1 MKDSGTHRAT
11 TFSSI
16 PNKES
21 GQSVQS
27 VACMSVRVH
36 PSLSEKRKDTFS
48 RSLFVVGEI
57 GGNDYNYGFLQSWSF
72 QEVKSLVPHVINTI
86 STAIHDLIDMG
97 AKTLLVP
104 GNFPIGCIAAFLT
117 YYENSKVEDYNM
129 STGCINWLNE
139 FSEYH
144 NNILKQELNRL
155 RYIHPHTTII
165 YADYFNAVTNI
176 LSPANSTRLERV
188 PLAACCG
195 SGGGRYN
202 YGKSISCGSENS
214 TVCGDSSTYLSW
226 DGMHFTEAT
235 YKAIAKGIL
244 EGPFAD
250 PSINKT
256 CSSSN
261 IGYVDLID
269 MGAKTLLVPGNFP
282 IGCIAAFLT
291 YYENSKVEDYNTST
305 GCINWLNEFSEY
317 HNNILKQELNRL
329 RYIHPHTTIIYA
341 DYFNAVMNILS
352 PANSTRLEKVPL
364 AACCGSGGGRYN
376 YGKSISCGS
385 ENSTVCGDPSTYLSW
400 DGLHFT
406 EATYKAIAKGILEGP
421 FADPSINKTCSS
433 SNIGYVVKELTINVS
448 KAD

>member
-1 MKDSGTHRAT
+1 MAHLFNLNPNDIRVNFEFLESKD
-11 TFSSI
+11 I
-16 PNKES
+16 
-21 GQSVQS
+21 
-27 VACMSVRVH
+27 
-36 PSLSEKRKDTFS
+36 FS
-48 RSLFVVGEI
+48 RSLFLVGEI
-57 GGNDYNYGFLQSWSF
+57 GGNDYNHGFLQSWSV
-72 QEVKSLVPHVINTI
+72 EEAKSLVPHVIDTI
-86 STAIHDLIDMG
+86 STAI
-97 AKTLLVP
+97 
-104 GNFPIGCIAAFLT
+104 N
-117 YYENSKVEDYNM
+117 
-129 STGCINWLNE
+129 
-139 FSEYH
+139 
-144 NNILKQELNRL
+144 
-155 RYIHPHTTII
+155 
-165 YADYFNAVTNI
+165 
-176 LSPANSTRLERV
+176 
-188 PLAACCG
+188 
-195 SGGGRYN
+195 
-202 YGKSISCGSENS
+202 
-214 TVCGDSSTYLSW
+214 
-226 DGMHFTEAT
+226 
-235 YKAIAKGIL
+235 
-244 EGPFAD
+244 
-250 PSINKT
+250 
-256 CSSSN
+256 
-261 IGYVDLID
+261 DLID